1 MRLIEICLTLVCAAR
16 GGFLI
21 FLSTERAPGPPVRS
35 METTFIIPLV
45 ALGEELRSSYGVM
58 LVEIRDYLADSKTMV

>member
-1 MRLIEICLTLVCAAR
+1 MRLIEMCLTLVCAAR

-45 ALGEELRSSYGVM
+45 ALGEELRSYGVM